1 MKDEL
6 RQALRHPG
14 WRTAIAL
21 ALLALALTAALG
33 GFGTAKARRAYP
45 EFGANATIDN
55 GALALTPLRA
65 WISDVRPGSKPN
77 PYIAPSQYL
86 VLQLRAENRTDSSL
100 AANSYLQSDV
110 VWLRQVPGEGEKAT
124 AQQRSDGH
132 DFGFELPP
140 RLPVEVD
147 LVWKLSPETK
157 LPPRLTW
164 GVLAR
169 AYVEE
174 TYLTGEGGWV
184 QQGPQAKIVLAVDDR
199 RGGGAKR

>member
-14 WRTAIAL
+14 WRAAIVA
-21 ALLALALTAALG
+21 ALLAVALTAMFG
-33 GFGTAKARRAYP
+33 GFGTAKARRTYP
-45 EFGANATIDN
+45 EYGANATIDN

-77 PYIAPSQYL
+77 PYVPPAQYL

-110 VWLRQVPGEGEKAT
+110 VWLRQVPGEGERAT
-124 AQQRSDGH
+124 AQQRSEGH

-140 RLPVEVD
+140 RLPVDVD
-147 LVWKLSPETK
+147 LVWKLPPETK

-169 AYVEE
+169 EYVAE
-174 TYLTGEGGWV
+174 TYLTGESGWV
-184 QQGPQAKIVLAVDDR
+184 QRGPLAKLVLAVEDR
-199 RGGGAKR
+199 RAGAAR